1 MQAAEKAQLS
11 RWRISKRWGLG
22 ATAPSLEVLEA
33 DREQRSKRS
42 RFGWALQSIEA
53 RGLVARFN
61 QATAQELVPKGEAWT
76 PDLCRELIG
85 PKLTAADAMG
95 LPAWLN
101 RDDAFTADDPQLLAL
116 QATATTHS
124 GTVTQVL
131 GVSPAKTGTATLR
144 RLLRLCGYRLEAQRI
159 RGGAGRGA
167 YSYRVVAVALSVGV
181 SIEQLEGA

>member
-85 PKLTAADAMG
+85 PKLAAADALG
-95 LPAWLN
+95 LPAWLGRSDWFEAN
-101 RDDAFTADDPQLLAL
+101 DPQLLEL
-116 QATATTHS
+116 QATATAQS
-124 GTVTQVL
+124 GTITQVL
-131 GVSPAKTGTATLR
+131 GVSPAKTATTTLR
-144 RLLRLCGYRLEAQRI
+144 RLLRLCGFELEAHRL
-159 RGGAGRGA
+159 RGPDGRPW
-167 YSYRVVAVALSVGV
+167 R
-181 SIEQLEGA
+181 